1 MYLLPILNE
10 VLDSRALRA
19 FGFIFKIT
27 QEKILYITYM
37 KARKKEKKFY
47 FFGLSAF
54 DEKWIC
60 LLADVENIILGKT
73 NRELT

>member
-1 MYLLPILNE
+1 
-10 VLDSRALRA
+10 
-19 FGFIFKIT
+19 
-27 QEKILYITYM
+27 M
-37 KARKKEKKFY
+37 KASKKEKKFY

-73 NRELT
+73 NRVLT